1 MTTDFPEAQRTS
13 PDVGQ
18 GRPSACPVS
27 APMASG
33 SSAVPLP
40 PGMGLRE
47 LGTMSKIEKTRKE
60 LVVSLHVIKWL
71 HVSLQC

>member
-13 PDVGQ
+13 PGVGQ
-18 GRPSACPVS
+18 GRPS

-47 LGTMSKIEKTRKE
+47 LGTMSKTEKTRKE
-60 LVVSLHVIKWL
+60 LVVSLHVIKRL
-71 HVSLQC
+71 HASLQC